1 MQCDISRM
9 TPIED
14 IGETRGPKPSAGKL
28 MIAAAQSFYGVVNA
42 NPRLQIPPAIRQPR
56 QSRRPIPLRS
66 IALRFFALP
75 RPYHRVIALM
85 AQDAKPVTEC
95 PAITGDSWVREL
107 MPSFGKM
114 RYR

>member
-42 NPRLQIPPAIRQPR
+42 NPRLQIPPAMRRPR
-56 QSRRPIPLRS
+56 QARR
-66 IALRFFALP
+66 A
-75 RPYHRVIALM
+75 
-85 AQDAKPVTEC
+85 
-95 PAITGDSWVREL
+95 
-107 MPSFGKM
+107 